1 MEQHYGLRRHTRTC
15 GADSS
20 SQLGSDSST
29 CQYRAD
35 SGKAQTR
42 SRRVRARARA
52 RITAHQVNFGN
63 DNEGSRAMIV
73 N

>member
-1 MEQHYGLRRHTRTC
+1 MEQHYGLRGHTRTC
-15 GADSS
+15 GVDGS

-42 SRRVRARARA
+42 SRRARARA